1 MSKWIKKLS
10 EAYAEVNEKK
20 HMDPVDHSALKGSHK
35 DRKDKDIDNDGDV
48 DKSDEYLHNRRK
60 TVKKA
65 MAKEGDIEMNPKKKE
80 DKKAMADTMEEVD
93 LEKYTIPLVIEK
105 TTPLKTSKRAIG
117 HSHAELGGSS
127 LGHGAHE
134 LVAPSNDR
142 YSSGDDRAYGHVDK
156 KTKKFAAVQVA
167 AGKKTSPQAVAKAM
181 GHKEVGKHHH
191 TIAKFHNNAMDEN
204 TLPPVY
210 ARILENRDKHMKGAT
225 PPEGMHD
232 KSKSSK
238 GAMDMLNTPKEIVD
252 NPESEKIKDPS
263 KQSPLRK
270 GDNAQ
275 KDSMQAPK
283 DTTKAA

>member
-1 MSKWIKKLS
+1 MSEWIKKLS

-20 HMDPVDHSALKGSHK
+20 KMDPVDPNALKGSHA

-65 MAKEGDIEMNPKKKE
+65 MAKEGDVEMNPKKKE
-80 DKKAMADTMEEVD
+80 SKKVMADTMED
-93 LEKYTIPLVIEK
+93 
-105 TTPLKTSKRAIG
+105 
-117 HSHAELGGSS
+117 
-127 LGHGAHE
+127 
-134 LVAPSNDR
+134 
-142 YSSGDDRAYGHVDK
+142 
-156 KTKKFAAVQVA
+156 
-167 AGKKTSPQAVAKAM
+167 
-181 GHKEVGKHHH
+181 
-191 TIAKFHNNAMDEN
+191 

-210 ARILENRDKHMKGAT
+210 ARIMENREREKHMKGAT

-252 NPESEKIKDPS
+252 NPESEKPKDPS
-263 KQSPLRK
+263 KKAPLRK

-275 KDSMQAPK
+275 GDSMQTPK

>member
-1 MSKWIKKLS
+1 MSEWIRKLS

-20 HMDPVDHSALKGSHK
+20 KMDPVDPNALKGSHS

-60 TVKKA
+60 AVKKA
-65 MAKEGDIEMNPKKKE
+65 MAKEAADLNKDNAEKAIKHDCATHVEHAEWGKGQPISGQHTIVETAEGEGYVTHYDVMFEHGIEKDVSVDDLTILAEMSHGHSRKKKMKEGDVEMNPKKKS
-80 DKKAMADTMEEVD
+80 DKKDMSDTMED
-93 LEKYTIPLVIEK
+93 
-105 TTPLKTSKRAIG
+105 
-117 HSHAELGGSS
+117 
-127 LGHGAHE
+127 
-134 LVAPSNDR
+134 
-142 YSSGDDRAYGHVDK
+142 
-156 KTKKFAAVQVA
+156 
-167 AGKKTSPQAVAKAM
+167 
-181 GHKEVGKHHH
+181 
-191 TIAKFHNNAMDEN
+191 

-252 NPESEKIKDPS
+252 NPEAEKLKDPS
-263 KQSPLRK
+263 KKAPLRK

-275 KDSMQAPK
+275 RDSMQAPK

>member
-65 MAKEGDIEMNPKKKE
+65 MAKEGDVEMNPKKKE
-80 DKKAMADTMEEVD
+80 DKKAMADTMED
-93 LEKYTIPLVIEK
+93 
-105 TTPLKTSKRAIG
+105 
-117 HSHAELGGSS
+117 
-127 LGHGAHE
+127 
-134 LVAPSNDR
+134 
-142 YSSGDDRAYGHVDK
+142 
-156 KTKKFAAVQVA
+156 
-167 AGKKTSPQAVAKAM
+167 
-181 GHKEVGKHHH
+181 
-191 TIAKFHNNAMDEN
+191 

-252 NPESEKIKDPS
+252 NPESEKLKDPS
-263 KQSPLRK
+263 KKAPLRK

>member
-65 MAKEGDIEMNPKKKE
+65 MTKEGDIEMNPKKKE
-80 DKKAMADTMEEVD
+80 DKKAMADTMEGYGGMVSPE
-93 LEKYTIPLVIEK
+93 
-105 TTPLKTSKRAIG
+105 KRAEIKKRVDANMA
-117 HSHAELGGSS
+117 SIKAKGGQ
-127 LGHGAHE
+127 AA
-134 LVAPSNDR
+134 V
-142 YSSGDDRAYGHVDK
+142 DRATDITKVKGYSGPK
-156 KTKKFAAVQVA
+156 KK
-167 AGKKTSPQAVAKAM
+167 M
-181 GHKEVGKHHH
+181 E
-191 TIAKFHNNAMDEN
+191 D

-252 NPESEKIKDPS
+252 NPESEKLKDPS
-263 KQSPLRK
+263 KKAPLRK

>member
-20 HMDPVDHSALKGSHK
+20 HMDPVDQSALKGSHK

-65 MAKEGDIEMNPKKKE
+65 MSKEGDIEMNPKKKE
-80 DKKAMADTMEEVD
+80 DKKAMADTMEAFKKGDAVTPSKGPHKGQQHKIIHD
-93 LEKYTIPLVIEK
+93 FGDGHYNISPHNVPAKLNKY
-105 TTPLKTSKRAIG
+105 RM
-117 HSHAELGGSS
+117 
-127 LGHGAHE
+127 GA
-134 LVAPSNDR
+134 
-142 YSSGDDRAYGHVDK
+142 
-156 KTKKFAAVQVA
+156 
-167 AGKKTSPQAVAKAM
+167 AKA
-181 GHKEVGKHHH
+181 HKSDLKKMTTGVVKLPHEK
-191 TIAKFHNNAMDEN
+191 NED

-210 ARILENRDKHMKGAT
+210 ARIMENREREKHMKGAT

-252 NPESEKIKDPS
+252 NPESEKLKNPS